1 MYRIVHGYKKSV
13 SPEEA
18 KELNFYLKRNPI
30 NFASILSSAIQEAEE
45 KVKELPD
52 LPPPSKGTKRPL
64 SAATALDD
72 PDASRSKKQRTAVD
86 DQQWTTLDV
95 NAFSFYNGTPS
106 LSNQGSFQEIS
117 SGQVFNAQAALPEAI
132 NSPPE
137 TVAVSQEFDS
147 PFDFNATGE
156 MDRSENS
163 LTEQPFPSQTF
174 SDSFDFGFDAEP
186 INSTPF
192 LNWEDW
198 DPSLNGNF

>member
-1 MYRIVHGYKKSV
+1 M
-13 SPEEA
+13 
-18 KELNFYLKRNPI
+18 
-30 NFASILSSAIQEAEE
+30 SSA
-45 KVKELPD
+45 
-52 LPPPSKGTKRPL
+52 
-64 SAATALDD
+64 TASED
-72 PDASRSKKQRTAVD
+72 PAASRSKRQRTDAD

-95 NAFSFYNGTPS
+95 NAFSFYKEAPS

-117 SGQVFNAQAALPEAI
+117 SGQLSNAQAALPQAI

-156 MDRSENS
+156 TDRSENS
-163 LTEQPFPSQTF
+163 LTEQPFPSPTFTGETARSENSLTEQPFLSQTF

-186 INSTPF
+186 IDSNPF
-192 LNWEDW
+192 LNWENW